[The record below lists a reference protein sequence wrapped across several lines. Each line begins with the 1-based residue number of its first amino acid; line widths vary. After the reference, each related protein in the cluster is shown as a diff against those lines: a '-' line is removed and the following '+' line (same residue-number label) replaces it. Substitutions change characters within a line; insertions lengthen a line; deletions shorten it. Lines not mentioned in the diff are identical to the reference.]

1 MRTPV
6 FVVLEGPEF
15 GGARTNSAYPR
26 VLSEVLTTTRPTV
39 RLSLGNREA
48 LAFAVPATDEM
59 RQLLAARRVVKLTPE
74 GEEPT
79 EWLVSRT
86 VDSVTPGGV
95 AALIVECDPIWAIMG
110 DAGIIEQV
118 TPGGQS
124 YANLGGVNG
133 RVANYLAT
141 YAIPTLQRRGISWI
155 ELGSI
160 EPMMQFDLSWDANT
174 PLQLLNAATAN
185 VGAEWEFE
193 RDEAYSRYLI
203 QVTDRI
209 GALTPVVRVREG
221 LDILQ
226 VDAQR
231 TREKLYTA
239 IRPQG
244 DLETGGEERANI
256 GMATWRVTDVTGDV
270 VTLEAHNEGP
280 GPVLEDGQHVGL
292 YLEAMDGTWWEI
304 VDSTAPDELEL
315 EAGAGAEF
323 AAIDDVMIVADDQGT
338 LLTELQS
345 PSGIANFGYTQGSI
359 AQAQTGYRNWVR
371 NPFAS
376 SLTTP
381 EVEVVKIRLTGDGT
395 ATAELTDAPDGFSWG
410 TDDVIHFSGR
420 FRAVTNSGTKTGGSA
435 PYGNITIA
443 MGVFG
448 SGVTDYTFFKNA
460 NTFHPRFYDPFAE
473 SAFIKTEGV
482 GQLEMT
488 GAVNGAQDLRDS
500 APLAQT
506 LAVDGLPPNQVIPAG
521 SLAVVTLAGA
531 FTVTTKTT
539 TNGSGQVNLPVPAGF
554 ATDLPVDIADNRAVV
569 IRTPPFAEGV
579 VVCGVVDG
587 DAQLPST
594 ALQATRLDP
603 QLVFRLIPGFERLVV
618 TARFAALGA
627 TAWTSSTAP
636 SLRVLLGS
644 TSVFFGR
651 AVNTATAA
659 QYSAGSVTAIV
670 DPLQSDDVGIQ
681 IEFPRLSSVWSTTTW
696 LTGLQVALTSEDNPA
711 IVEGSQATRLFQAGN
726 LALAASRQW
735 PSTYSATVQ
744 EMASA
749 WNLPI
754 DSPAF
759 KLGAYIHLVSPSA
772 GIDQLLRVTEI
783 DYDPFDPD
791 VKRLILDT
799 DPDRI
804 TQITAKQKARP
815 VFVDVDVT
823 VDNDGKAR
831 ETVLASENPPV
842 VVPGVNRFVVESG
855 VVPLVNVLNV
865 ELLTS

>member
-203 QVTDRI
+203 NVTDRI

-270 VTLEAHNEGP
+270 VTLAAHNGGP

-381 EVEVVKIRLTGDGT
+381 EVEVVKIRLTGDFS

-410 TDDVIHFSGR
+410 TDDLLLLGTT
-420 FRAVTNSGTKTGGSA
+420 FRSITNSGTKTGGSP
-435 PYGNITIA
+435 PYGSITIGTSTISF
-443 MGVFG
+443 GVG
-448 SGVTDYTFFKNA
+448 DHLFFKNA
-460 NTFHPRFYDPFAE
+460 KTFNPRFYDRLDE
-473 SAFIKTEGV
+473 SGFIKTEGV
-482 GQLEMT
+482 GRLEIT
-488 GAVNGAQDLRDS
+488 GAVNGAQDLRNS

-506 LAVDGLPPNQVIPAG
+506 VAVDGLPANQVIPAG
-521 SLAVVTLAGA
+521 SLASLATIGS
-531 FTVTTKTT
+531 FTVHTKAT
-539 TNGSGQVNLPVPAGF
+539 TNASGQVNLPVAANFRSSG
-554 ATDLPVDIADNRAVV
+554 TIADNTAVV
-569 IRTPPFAEGV
+569 IRTPPILEGV
-579 VVCGVVDG
+579 VACGVTQFETS
-587 DAQLPST
+587 AS
-594 ALQATRLDP
+594 QAMRLAP
-603 QLVFRLIPGFERLVV
+603 QLALRPIAGLERLVV
-618 TARFAALGA
+618 TARFASLGS
-627 TAWTSSTAP
+627 AWTSSNAP
-636 SLRVLLGS
+636 SLRVLLDGS
-644 TSVFFGR
+644 SEFFER
-651 AVNTATAA
+651 AVDTESGFG
-659 QYSAGSVTAIV
+659 YSSGSVTAII
-670 DPLQSDDVGIQ
+670 DPLETDDVEIQ
-681 IEFPRLSSVWSTTTW
+681 IEFFQNLTTPVWFTTTW

-783 DYDPFDPD
+783 DFDPFDPD